1 MATSQQQIVES
12 ASGQKRIVFGLVAVF
27 LAYFAHGY
35 FIQILIPA
43 LPKIAA
49 DLNGMH
55 LYSWGISIPHLGQA
69 FAMLM
74 VGKLSDLYG
83 RRALLMLSLAIC
95 LFGTVWSAL
104 STTFMM
110 LIIARTV
117 LCIGQGALAPLCF
130 SVLGDMFEP
139 VERSKW
145 VGLLNIPAGFFAFI
159 GPTLGG
165 WFADNLSWRYIFWCG
180 APLVII
186 CLAAVLFGLSRQT
199 LYSAPKIDSH
209 GALFAAIASS
219 AMILA
224 FSLAGTIYP
233 WASTQVI
240 GLLAVSVVSW
250 VLFIKIESGAEQPI
264 LDLQVLKNRS
274 FVTISSACVLSAIG
288 MIGIAIYFPLMMQG
302 IQGISATLTGKI
314 ITPSGIL
321 MAFLGVPTG
330 FVLARTKRYKWMY
343 VLGYGLAMAAA
354 LLLIFFNASTPV
366 YAALIVTIISGLGI
380 GAMPTINTLVVQ
392 YAVPKRLLGVATG
405 ALFFFVMIGQA
416 IAPAILGSAMNTQY
430 NSMLKASLPAEL
442 AQLTNQA
449 TMTSLGNPRV
459 LLSQQAMSALRE
471 TLNKK
476 PEVLDQTVSAIR
488 TSMESSLRF
497 VFIIGAVCMLLAFLI
512 ICTIPEISIDAKVED
527 KKAIRSAAENFG
539 D

>member
-1 MATSQQQIVES
+1 MATAQQQIVES
-12 ASGQKRIVFGLVAVF
+12 AGGQKRIVFGLVAVF

-35 FIQILIPA
+35 FIQILLPA

-74 VGKLSDLYG
+74 VGKLSDMYG
-83 RRALLMLSLAIC
+83 RRALLLVSLAIC

-130 SVLGDMFEP
+130 SVLGDMFAP
-139 VERSKW
+139 VERSRW
-145 VGLLNIPAGFFAFI
+145 AGLLNIPAGIFAFV

-165 WFADNLSWRYIFWCG
+165 WFVDNLSWRYIFWCG

-186 CLAAVLFGLSRQT
+186 CLAAVLFGLSRGT
-199 LYSAPKIDSH
+199 LHSAPKIDSR

-224 FSLAGTIYP
+224 FSLAGTMYP
-233 WASTQVI
+233 WASMQVI
-240 GLLAVSVVSW
+240 GLLAVSVVFGA
-250 VLFIKIESGAEQPI
+250 LFIKVESGAEQPI

-274 FVTISSACVLSAIG
+274 VVTISSACVLSAIG
-288 MIGIAIYFPLMMQG
+288 MIGVGVYFPLMMQG

-321 MAFLGVPTG
+321 MGFLGVPTG
-330 FVLARTKRYKWMY
+330 FILARTKRYKWMY
-343 VLGYGLAMAAA
+343 VLGYGLATAAA
-354 LLLIFFNASTPV
+354 FLLILFNAATPV
-366 YAALIVTIISGLGI
+366 YAALVVTIISGLGI
-380 GAMPTINTLVVQ
+380 GAIPTINTLVVQ
-392 YAVPKRLLGVATG
+392 YAVPKRLLGVATS
-405 ALFFFVMIGQA
+405 ALFFFVMMGQS
-416 IAPAILGSAMNTQY
+416 IAPAILGSAMNTRY
-430 NSMLKASLPAEL
+430 NSVLKASLPSEL
-442 AQLTNQA
+442 AQLTDQA

-459 LLSQQAMSALRE
+459 LLSQPAMAALGE
-471 TLNKK
+471 TLNNKR
-476 PEVLDQTVSAIR
+476 EVLDQTVSAIR

-497 VFIIGAVCMLLAFLI
+497 VFIIGAVCLLLALLI
-512 ICTIPEISIDAKVED
+512 ICTIPEIPIDAKVED
-527 KKAIRSAAENFG
+527 KKAV
-539 D
+539 

>member
-27 LAYFAHGY
+27 LTYFAHGY

-139 VERSKW
+139 VERSRW
-145 VGLLNIPAGFFAFI
+145 VGLLNIPAGCFAFI

-186 CLAAVLFGLSRQT
+186 CLAAVMFGLSRQT
-199 LYSAPKIDSH
+199 LHSAPKIDSR
-209 GALFAAIASS
+209 GALFAAMASS

-274 FVTISSACVLSAIG
+274 FVTIASACVLSAIG

-330 FVLARTKRYKWMY
+330 FILARTKRYKWMY
-343 VLGYGLAMAAA
+343 VLGYGLAMTAS
-354 LLLIFFNASTPV
+354 LLLIFFNAATPV
-366 YAALIVTIISGLGI
+366 YAALVVTIISGLGI

-416 IAPAILGSAMNTQY
+416 IAPAILGSAMNMQY
-430 NSMLKASLPAEL
+430 NRILKASLPAEL

-449 TMTSLGNPRV
+449 AMTSLGNPRV
-459 LLSQQAMSALRE
+459 LLSQPAMAALRK

-476 PEVLDQTVSAIR
+476 PEVFDQTVSAIR
-488 TSMESSLRF
+488 TSMEYSLRF

-512 ICTIPEISIDAKVED
+512 ICTIREISIDAKVED

>member
-1 MATSQQQIVES
+1 MVSAQQQIIES
-12 ASGQKRIVFGLVAVF
+12 AGGPKRITFGLVAVF
-27 LAYFAHGY
+27 LTYFAHGY
-35 FIQILIPA
+35 FTQILLPA

-49 DLNGMH
+49 DLDGMPW
-55 LYSWGISIPHLGQA
+55 YSWGISIPHLGQA

-74 VGKLSDLYG
+74 VGKLSDIYG
-83 RRALLMLSLAIC
+83 RRALLVVSLAIC

-104 STTFMM
+104 SATFMM

-145 VGLLNIPAGFFAFI
+145 AGLLNIPAGLFAFI

-165 WFADNLSWRYIFWCG
+165 WFVDNLSWRYIFWCG
-180 APLVII
+180 APLLII
-186 CLAAVLFGLSRQT
+186 CLAAVMFGLTRRT
-199 LYSAPKIDSH
+199 LHSAPKIDSR
-209 GALFAAIASS
+209 GALSAAIASS
-219 AMILA
+219 TMILA
-224 FSLAGTIYP
+224 FSLAGTMYP
-233 WASTQVI
+233 WASIQVI
-240 GLLAVSVVSW
+240 GLLVVSVLFW
-250 VLFIKIESGAEQPI
+250 VLFVKAESRAEQPM

-274 FVTISSACVLSAIG
+274 FVTIASACVLSAIG

-330 FVLARTKRYKWMY
+330 FILARTKRYKWIY
-343 VLGYGLAMAAA
+343 VLGYSLTAAA
-354 LLLIFFNASTPV
+354 TLLLILFNAATPV
-366 YAALIVTIISGLGI
+366 YAALVVTIISGLGI

-405 ALFFFVMIGQA
+405 AIFFFVMIGQA
-416 IAPAILGSAMNTQY
+416 IAPAILGSAMNTRY
-430 NSMLKASLPAEL
+430 NSVLKDTLPAEL
-442 AQLTNQA
+442 AQLTDQA

-459 LLSQQAMSALRE
+459 LLSQPAMAGLRE
-471 TLNKK
+471 TLHGKQD
-476 PEVLDQTVSAIR
+476 VFDQTVAAIR
-488 TSMESSLRF
+488 TSMESSLRL
-497 VFIIGAVCMLLAFLI
+497 VFIIGAICMVLTLLI
-512 ICTIPEISIDAKVED
+512 ICTIPEIPIDTKAKGKECNTE
-527 KKAIRSAAENFG
+527 ASQ
-539 D
+539 

>member
-1 MATSQQQIVES
+1 METAQQQTVES
-12 ASGQKRIVFGLVAVF
+12 TGGPKRITFGLVAVF

-35 FIQILIPA
+35 FIQILLPA

-74 VGKLSDLYG
+74 VGKLSDMYG
-83 RRALLMLSLAIC
+83 RRALLLVSLAIC

-145 VGLLNIPAGFFAFI
+145 AGLLNIPAGLFAFI

-165 WFADNLSWRYIFWCG
+165 WFVDNLSWRYIFWCG
-180 APLVII
+180 APLLII
-186 CLAAVLFGLSRQT
+186 CLAAVLFGLSRRT
-199 LYSAPKIDSH
+199 LHSAPKIDSR
-209 GALFAAIASS
+209 GALCAAVASS
-219 AMILA
+219 TMILA
-224 FSLAGTIYP
+224 FSLAGTMYP

-240 GLLAVSVVSW
+240 GLLAASVVFW
-250 VLFIKIESGAEQPI
+250 VLFIKAESGAEQPI
-264 LDLQVLKNRS
+264 LDLEVLKNRS
-274 FVTISSACVLSAIG
+274 FVTIASACVLSAIG
-288 MIGIAIYFPLMMQG
+288 MIGMGIYFPLMMQG

-321 MAFLGVPTG
+321 MGFLGVPTG
-330 FVLARTKRYKWMY
+330 FILARTKRYKWMY
-343 VLGYGLAMAAA
+343 ILGYGLATAAMF
-354 LLLIFFNASTPV
+354 LLIFFSASTPV
-366 YAALIVTIISGLGI
+366 YAALVVTIISGLGI

-392 YAVPKRLLGVATG
+392 YAVPKRLLGVATS
-405 ALFFFVMIGQA
+405 ALFFFVMMGQS
-416 IAPAILGSAMNTQY
+416 IAPAILGSAMNTEY
-430 NSMLKASLPAEL
+430 NSVLKASLPAEL
-442 AQLTNQA
+442 AQMTDQA

-459 LLSQQAMSALRE
+459 LLSQEGMAALRE
-471 TLNKK
+471 TLHNKR
-476 PEVLDQTVSAIR
+476 EVLDQTVSAIR
-488 TSMESSLRF
+488 KSMESSLRI
-497 VFIIGAVCMLLAFLI
+497 VFIIGAVCMLLTLLI
-512 ICTIPEISIDAKVED
+512 ICTIPEIPIDAKAKD
-527 KKAIRSAAENFG
+527 KKAI
-539 D
+539 

>member
-1 MATSQQQIVES
+1 MATAQQQMVES
-12 ASGQKRIVFGLVAVF
+12 AGGRKRIVLGLVAVF
-27 LAYFAHGY
+27 LTYFAHGY
-35 FIQILIPA
+35 FIQILLPA

-74 VGKLSDLYG
+74 VGKLSDMYG
-83 RRALLMLSLAIC
+83 RRALLVVSLAIC
-95 LFGTVWSAL
+95 LFGTVWCAL

-145 VGLLNIPAGFFAFI
+145 AGLLNIPAGLFAFV

-165 WFADNLSWRYIFWCG
+165 WFVDNLSWRYIFWCG
-180 APLVII
+180 APLLII
-186 CLAAVLFGLSRQT
+186 CLAAVLFGLSPRS
-199 LYSAPKIDSH
+199 LHSAPKIDSR
-209 GALFAAIASS
+209 GAICAAIASS

-224 FSLAGTIYP
+224 FSLAGTMYP

-240 GLLAVSVVSW
+240 GLLAASVIFW
-250 VLFIKIESGAEQPI
+250 VLFIKEESGAEQPI
-264 LDLQVLKNRS
+264 LDLEVLKNRS
-274 FVTISSACVLSAIG
+274 FVTIASACVLSAIG
-288 MIGIAIYFPLMMQG
+288 MIGMGIYFPLMMQG

-314 ITPSGIL
+314 VTPGGIL

-330 FVLARTKRYKWMY
+330 FILARTKRYKWMY
-343 VLGYGLAMAAA
+343 ILGYGLAAAA
-354 LLLIFFNASTPV
+354 TCLLIFFNAATPV
-366 YAALIVTIISGLGI
+366 YAALVVTIISGMGI

-392 YAVPKRLLGVATG
+392 YAVPKRLLGVATS
-405 ALFFFVMIGQA
+405 ALFFFVMMGQS
-416 IAPAILGSAMNTQY
+416 IAPAILGSAMNTEY
-430 NSMLKASLPAEL
+430 NSVVRATLPAEL
-442 AQLTNQA
+442 ARLTDQA

-459 LLSQQAMSALRE
+459 LLSQPAMAALRE
-471 TLNKK
+471 TLQNKE
-476 PEVLDQTVSAIR
+476 EVFDQTVSAIR
-488 TSMESSLRF
+488 KSMESSLRF
-497 VFIIGAVCMLLAFLI
+497 VFIIGAGCMLLAFLT
-512 ICTIPEISIDAKVED
+512 ICTIPEISIDAKVEE
-527 KKAIRSAAENFG
+527 KKPI
-539 D
+539 